1 MKASGSIWVT
11 LRGQTTAI
19 ERQLRYNP
27 RYSPVA
33 QSVERL
39 TVNQEVAGSSPARGA
54 NHLSVLATEPSSYL
68 RFLSGAEVASGG
80 VEAIHGC
87 LVCTGDQVTVG
98 VDGHLNG
105 MMPHLLFDVRRGFP
119 VLEKARCEGVA
130 QGVWTNAAEPSPF

>member
-1 MKASGSIWVT
+1 MKASGSILVA

-54 NHLSVLATEPSSYL
+54 NYFTHLP
-68 RFLSGAEVASGG
+68 R
-80 VEAIHGC
+80 
-87 LVCTGDQVTVG
+87 
-98 VDGHLNG
+98 
-105 MMPHLLFDVRRGFP
+105 
-119 VLEKARCEGVA
+119 
-130 QGVWTNAAEPSPF
+130 PSPRWFQILVPAIVPRSVGLSLLLSHPAR